1 MESDRNETAAPA
13 VGGAVDESVE
23 RCEALNVK
31 KQKTARLSIGSNIF
45 LVIIKLIAGTAIGS
59 VSIISEAIHSGIDL
73 IAAAIAYF
81 SVKKSSEPPDSL
93 HEFGH
98 GKFEDFSGLI
108 ESILIFVAAALIIY
122 EAVQKL
128 LGHGEEL
135 SMDILIVGIAVM
147 GLSGVVNY
155 FVSRRLMK
163 VAKESESI
171 ALESDAWHLMTDVYT
186 SLGVF
191 AGLILIR
198 ITGLT
203 FLDPLFA
210 IGVALIIIKTA
221 YQLTRRSINDL
232 IDQSLPEQEEKRI
245 RDIICDHCTQYAD
258 FHGLRTRRSGPD
270 RFIDLHLVV
279 PKESTVE
286 QAHDLADHLEA
297 DLRLEFPRSNVTI
310 HMEPCTVECAQCGS
324 LCRIR
329 DTSPGGER

>member
-1 MESDRNETAAPA
+1 MESNQGKPSAPA
-13 VGGAVDESVE
+13 GAGIVADID
-23 RCEALNVK
+23 RQCEDLNRK
-31 KQKTARLSIGSNIF
+31 KQRTARLSIGSNIF
-45 LVIIKLIAGTAIGS
+45 LVVMKLIVGVAIGS

-73 IAAAIAYF
+73 IAAVIAFF

-135 SMDILIVGIAVM
+135 SMDILIIGIGVM
-147 GLSGVVNY
+147 GLSALVNF
-155 FVSRRLMK
+155 FVSKRLMK

-191 AGLILIR
+191 AGLIVIR

-203 FLDPLFA
+203 FLDPIFA

-221 YQLTRRSINDL
+221 YQLTRRSVNDL
-232 IDQSLPEQEEKRI
+232 IDQSLPEKEEKRI
-245 RDIICDHCTQYAD
+245 REIICDHCTQYAD

-270 RFIDLHLVV
+270 RFIELHLVV
-279 PKESTVE
+279 PKEATVE

-297 DLRLEFPRSNVTI
+297 DLRLEYPRSSVTI
-310 HMEPCTVECAQCGS
+310 HMEPCAVECARCDS

-329 DTSPGGER
+329 DGSQQESQ

>member
-1 MESDRNETAAPA
+1 MA
-13 VGGAVDESVE
+13 E
-23 RCEALNVK
+23 RCEELNRK
-31 KQKTARLSIGSNIF
+31 KQKTARLSVGSNIF
-45 LVIIKLIAGTAIGS
+45 LVIIKLIVGTAIGS

-73 IAAAIAYF
+73 IAAVIAYF

-128 LGHGEEL
+128 LGHGEAL
-135 SMDILIVGIAVM
+135 SMDILIVGIGVM
-147 GLSGVVNY
+147 GLSGLVNY
-155 FVSRRLMK
+155 IVSQRLMK

-171 ALESDAWHLMTDVYT
+171 ALESDAWHLRTDVYT

-191 AGLILIR
+191 AGLIVIR
-198 ITGLT
+198 LTGLT
-203 FLDPLFA
+203 FLDPVFA

-221 YQLTRRSINDL
+221 YQLTRRSVNDL
-232 IDQSLPEQEEKRI
+232 IDQSLPEKEEERI

-279 PKESTVE
+279 PKEATVE

-297 DLRLEFPRSNVTI
+297 DLQLEFPRSSVTI
-310 HMEPCTVECAQCGS
+310 HMEPCSEQCAQCES
-324 LCRIR
+324 MCRMKIG
-329 DTSPGGER
+329 PPAQGK

>member
-1 MESDRNETAAPA
+1 MESERNEPTAPA
-13 VGGAVDESVE
+13 GAGTVSDFEKRCDE
-23 RCEALNVK
+23 LNLK

-45 LVIIKLIAGTAIGS
+45 LVAIKLVVGLAIGS

-73 IAAAIAYF
+73 IAAVIAFF

-122 EAVQKL
+122 EAVQKIF
-128 LGHGEEL
+128 GHGEGL
-135 SMDILIVGIAVM
+135 SMDILVFGIGVM
-147 GLSGVVNY
+147 GLSGVVNF

-191 AGLILIR
+191 AGLIVIR

-203 FLDPLFA
+203 FLDPVFA

-232 IDQSLPEQEEKRI
+232 IDQSLPENEEKRI
-245 RDIICDHCTQYAD
+245 KEIICDHCTQYAD

-279 PKESTVE
+279 PKEATIE
-286 QAHDLADHLEA
+286 QAHDLADHLES
-297 DLRLEFPRSNVTI
+297 DLKVEFPRSSVTI
-310 HMEPCTVECAQCGS
+310 HMEPCTVECARCES

-329 DTSPGGER
+329 DSPTRKEI